1 MNTLLPAYEVA
12 MSDFLGRYTSF
23 YKAVEKFFFPES
35 PIEAITNFR
44 KVRL

>member
-1 MNTLLPAYEVA
+1 
-12 MSDFLGRYTSF
+12 MSDCLGRYTSF
-23 YKAVEKFFFPES
+23 HKAVEKFFLPES